1 MLQSSSGSSYSFDS
15 VLKLPEESRERAWH
29 ANSREGVR
37 AVFREYFDEAM
48 RRRSLADQVSIVMP
62 GLVSGSRPNSHAV
75 FARAERS
82 VHLTEQANFVTVA
95 SVAGVTSASL
105 K

>member
-1 MLQSSSGSSYSFDS
+1 MLTPGKGLEQ
-15 VLKLPEESRERAWH
+15 
-29 ANSREGVR
+29 
-37 AVFREYFDEAM
+37 YFGNILCEAM